1 MKNFTNNFK
10 QFTSRLSA
18 RWLIMALM
26 LLVGTSA
33 MLAANTTQSDGS
45 YRLYFKFSSGSNWW
59 NGSGCY
65 HYAWVWANGGAGQVQ
80 RIYKVG
86 TTNNASTGNT
96 TDVFYMNIPN
106 GMTLYGMILFR
117 GKDAGPSNGS
127 TTFPDNYHN
136 KTNDI
141 ILPNNISTY
150 NLVTAVTENSGNVT
164 QSSRYTTIS
173 TATATLS
180 ASGYKSGSGTQAD
193 PYVYDENGTMKLT
206 ASATIDDHN
215 FQIQLSYGS
224 STATIASGAS
234 KSIDVSLTTAQSAT
248 AYAVT
253 YTPLLGGNASYKG
266 TATTKTIYYKT
277 AASCTNPSN
286 PSIAIDNAKVCNG
299 ASATITVT
307 GTAEQFQLYTV
318 SNGTYTAVGNKQE
331 DKTFTVSEAKTYAV
345 KAFNG
350 TCESADYSN
359 TVSLTLETP
368 SKIELAS
375 NPTICDGTEITL
387 ANYVK
392 NTTVGTVTW
401 YSNSGLTQV
410 ADATVT
416 PRNSGTASAKF
427 YYYAVAKNGVCDA
440 TAAATLTVTVDPQSK
455 LTLKNTE
462 ITICSGTTIAFPDQV
477 DNANTVGTVTWYT
490 DSNMSK
496 SAGTTVT
503 PNATNIYYAK
513 AVSGTCSA
521 ATAQLKVNVN
531 NKPAKPTI
539 QSDKTIT
546 DGNIGLV
553 SGETV
558 TLSVAEK
565 AGETYTWYRG
575 QGNIVHTG
583 ANYNTKVAGTYTVV
597 AENNCG
603 KSDASDAVEITVCE
617 PITGLSWEITN
628 GEKEVYCPGDVVY
641 FTMTY
646 QGNTAVGFEWIGN
659 YGTLQGGGIYS
670 GVVYNMTIPNRD
682 SDVQMK
688 LIDCSGEPHYT
699 TKLEFPI
706 AASPATPTM
715 ELSATKVGQGKTT
728 VLTIGN
734 YDANFT
740 YTLYNGSTKVQDIT
754 STTTTITVPSTVG
767 TATYTVK
774 VVSPVCDNLTAEA
787 SFTIEVQEAGVKI
800 IQLGDLKLYTNIIT
814 DFVPM
819 YVQKDGIVDVAGATA
834 VKGYT
839 WQFSANG
846 TSDWAN
852 CTTNYA
858 DKAVG
863 MTNGTAA
870 CNNWRADKVGY
881 YRCLISYEGSN
892 ETQTSNA
899 LQVTGTTG
907 TAPAINAFANFD
919 MPVISINTGSN
930 SLPDE
935 CSVVGKNYPSTNI
948 DGMKKKISVDVRIY
962 NPDGTLQ
969 YDRKGRINYRGSSS
983 LNFKKKSYAFVTGK
997 EKTKNSDG
1005 DVDTGKAN
1013 LFGLSDG
1020 AKDKDWVLYA
1030 ATPDPSMMRNRLVF
1044 DLYKEMT
1051 GKWGVNSMYVELII
1065 NNEYKGVYVLMDKIT
1080 MNEKRVNI
1088 TDYNGFIVKFD
1099 KTDKV
1104 DRVENTEG
1112 DQKTFATTRTG
1123 KKDITTYDT
1132 KVDQLFEIEYPEK
1145 EDIED
1150 EGGNWTSVYKI
1161 IQERFEEFETAL
1173 YNKEYEKVRQLID
1186 YNSWADW
1193 FIINEYTKNLDA
1205 YRASCLFVYNGDKIE
1220 AQPLWDQEL
1229 SFNNVTANISAKNAH
1244 STDGLLIKD
1253 SGVYSDNFKAPFWFT
1268 GGGTNITG
1276 GLLNDPCFVSTV
1288 KSKWAAYTA
1297 EGGVL
1302 TTANIS
1308 KKVAA
1313 FAEELDDA
1321 IDRENAMLPFNDN
1334 TAAGRGA
1341 TSSCTGSKAMGYYGY
1356 GENCGA
1362 ATTHEGSKGAITT
1375 WITNRIPKLTAE
1387 LDKLTGQ
1394 ALIFILSPA
1403 NAETTPWKG
1412 VNINVQAPE
1421 GYEYTLSHDELDAD
1435 GAIISESGHMLN
1447 IRIPRPSDWG
1457 TGGNGTAHSKQYNV
1471 KATIE
1476 VSGENACGTV
1486 DNNEATANI
1495 ILMDVTEDCDPEIVK
1510 K

>member
-26 LLVGTSA
+26 MLVGTSSA
-33 MLAANTTQSDGS
+33 WAANLYIYSTSSSAKAWIWVEGGSNYTGGNWNSRPALSNTTYFESLGNNIYRYKKQTLPSSVSIILTPSGGSPEARIDNLSLSSNKYLSYSGGNTITQVTPSSYTRYVAGGTAGDSGGTDNVFGTRWEAAGATNKMTWDDSKCLFVKEYITNESSSITLTFKITNGTWNSSWPASNKTQSVSSGCRKTTITYNIFTNAVNSTSASSTECCTTVDAPDVTSNGPICAGSTATLTLNNRQEGVTYKLNSTTGTTIFTSGNNTYTTPALNANTT
-45 YRLYFKFSSGSNWW
+45 YKI
-59 NGSGCY
+59 
-65 HYAWVWANGGAGQVQ
+65 YASHASAC
-80 RIYKVG
+80 
-86 TTNNASTGNT
+86 TNN
-96 TDVFYMNIPN
+96 VE
-106 GMTLYGMILFR
+106 
-117 GKDAGPSNGS
+117 GS
-127 TTFPDNYHN
+127 
-136 KTNDI
+136 
-141 ILPNNISTY
+141 
-150 NLVTAVTENSGNVT
+150 V
-164 QSSRYTTIS
+164 
-173 TATATLS
+173 
-180 ASGYKSGSGTQAD
+180 
-193 PYVYDENGTMKLT
+193 
-206 ASATIDDHN
+206 
-215 FQIQLSYGS
+215 
-224 STATIASGAS
+224 
-234 KSIDVSLTTAQSAT
+234 
-248 AYAVT
+248 
-253 YTPLLGGNASYKG
+253 
-266 TATTKTIYYKT
+266 
-277 AASCTNPSN
+277 
-286 PSIAIDNAKVCNG
+286 
-299 ASATITVT
+299 
-307 GTAEQFQLYTV
+307 
-318 SNGTYTAVGNKQE
+318 
-331 DKTFTVSEAKTYAV
+331 
-345 KAFNG
+345 
-350 TCESADYSN
+350 
-359 TVSLTLETP
+359 TVSL
-368 SKIELAS
+368 KAA
-375 NPTICDGTEITL
+375 PTKPAITL
-387 ANYVK
+387 NPADGKIVA
-392 NTTVGTVTW
+392 G
-401 YSNSGLTQV
+401 NS
-410 ADATVT
+410 
-416 PRNSGTASAKF
+416 
-427 YYYAVAKNGVCDA
+427 
-440 TAAATLTVTVDPQSK
+440 ATLTVTEQNDVTF
-455 LTLKNTE
+455 TLYKEGVTTNKTGNSFTISEEGTYHVVGKNSCGVSSPDSDKKT
-462 ITICSGTTIAFPDQV
+462 ITVC
-477 DNANTVGTVTWYT
+477 
-490 DSNMSK
+490 
-496 SAGTTVT
+496 T
-503 PNATNIYYAK
+503 PNATLLSATYNQQTDKIDLSGNLTETCGKTIYYGFLWKVKGDDWNTNNAI
-513 AVSGTCSA
+513 SGTGNSYNSTSTNNTAFNQSWANAEDATTYVFTAYALNTATNPDTWYYDETGIEVSKCITVATPDIDPVAICAGSTATLTLNNKQDGVTYTLDDDTPIFTDGTTHTVNPDRTTTYTITATSANSCDADQKETATVTVTVNELPDAPVLGKTEETVCPNTQFTLPTIDGKWYAQEKGGSAYVSNTITNGVA
-521 ATAQLKVNVN
+521 ATTYYYAEAVKYGCSSATRTRYTVNVHTA
-531 NKPAKPTI
+531 PVKPTI
-539 QSDKTIT
+539 SFSPNPVAQNKPTTLTVGGYNSTLNDYTLYKDGESQGACTASQETTISEDNEYEYYVVAT
-546 DGNIGLV
+546 SKACPSLTAT
-553 SGETV
+553 SETV
-558 TLSVAEK
+558 TL
-565 AGETYTWYRG
+565 
-575 QGNIVHTG
+575 
-583 ANYNTKVAGTYTVV
+583 
-597 AENNCG
+597 
-603 KSDASDAVEITVCE
+603 
-617 PITGLSWEITN
+617 
-628 GEKEVYCPGDVVY
+628 
-641 FTMTY
+641 
-646 QGNTAVGFEWIGN
+646 
-659 YGTLQGGGIYS
+659 
-670 GVVYNMTIPNRD
+670 
-682 SDVQMK
+682 
-688 LIDCSGEPHYT
+688 
-699 TKLEFPI
+699 
-706 AASPATPTM
+706 
-715 ELSATKVGQGKTT
+715 
-728 VLTIGN
+728 
-734 YDANFT
+734 
-740 YTLYNGSTKVQDIT
+740 
-754 STTTTITVPSTVG
+754 
-767 TATYTVK
+767 
-774 VVSPVCDNLTAEA
+774 
-787 SFTIEVQEAGVKI
+787 EVQEAGVKI

-919 MPVISINTGSN
+919 MPVISINTGSK

-1356 GENCGA
+1356 GANCGA

-1394 ALIFILSPA
+1394 PLIFILSPA

-1457 TGGNGTAHSKQYNV
+1457 TGGNGTAHSKQYKV

-1495 ILMDVTEDCDPEIVK
+1495 ILMDVTEDCNPEIVK

>member
-26 LLVGTSA
+26 MLVGTSSVWA
-33 MLAANTTQSDGS
+33 TMYVAGTMNSWNTT
-45 YRLYFKFSSGSNWW
+45 
-59 NGSGCY
+59 
-65 HYAWVWANGGAGQVQ
+65 ANA
-80 RIYKVG
+80 
-86 TTNNASTGNT
+86 
-96 TDVFYMNIPN
+96 M
-106 GMTLYGMILFR
+106 
-117 GKDAGPSNGS
+117 
-127 TTFPDNYHN
+127 
-136 KTNDI
+136 
-141 ILPNNISTY
+141 
-150 NLVTAVTENSGNVT
+150 
-164 QSSRYTTIS
+164 
-173 TATATLS
+173 
-180 ASGYKSGSGTQAD
+180 SGSGTVSATFQLAAGN
-193 PYVYDENGTMKLT
+193 YEYRIVENGNNWHWVKTST
-206 ASATIDDHN
+206 SSSSGVSSISN
-215 FQIQLSYGS
+215 FTSVTGDNVKFTLAS
-224 STATIASGAS
+224 STAKYTVIIYYVTSSNTTYVKATLPTYTISYNANGGSEAPSSQTKNHDKALTLSTTEPTRSGYTFQNWNTKADGTGTSYASGAS
-234 KSIDVSLTTAQSAT
+234 YTANEAATLYAQWELACTPSTSITSAT
-248 AYAVT
+248 LNQNGTISLVGNFTTCGTQYHGFQWRIKGQEWCAENDPNSNSGYVTKQTDVDGEDTDTFTPKAGNTYEFRTYIYGSPWVYSSEPKEVEVPCPTIAAPTFSVSSKIACKNVAFNLNELFPRTDSGAGTLEWYKKDGTKVADPTIVSISATTQYYAVLKDGLCSSANSSYVT
-253 YTPLLGGNASYKG
+253 VNIYTPTISSIKITPYSYGITVQATITGSDLQSMVVECIEKGGDWANAKKCNQSLKGSGNATCSIEDLVAGSDYQVRIS
-266 TATTKTIYYKT
+266 ANTKTCSELFTYSAVQDVKT
-277 AASCTNPSN
+277 TCDEIPDAPGIIASGVVCPNTNITLSDYN
-286 PSIAIDNAKVCNG
+286 NGIDGVKWYSDPECNTP
-299 ASATITVT
+299 ASATVSISSNKIYYARIEDGGCASDASTLSLTLYPAPQTPVVT
-307 GTAEQFQLYTV
+307 ISPNPVGQNKPTTLTV
-318 SNGTYTAVGNKQE
+318 SNYDPDFNYTIK
-331 DKTFTVSEAKTYAV
+331 K
-345 KAFNG
+345 
-350 TCESADYSN
+350 
-359 TVSLTLETP
+359 
-368 SKIELAS
+368 
-375 NPTICDGTEITL
+375 DG
-387 ANYVK
+387 
-392 NTTVGTVTW
+392 
-401 YSNSGLTQV
+401 
-410 ADATVT
+410 
-416 PRNSGTASAKF
+416 
-427 YYYAVAKNGVCDA
+427 
-440 TAAATLTVTVDPQSK
+440 
-455 LTLKNTE
+455 
-462 ITICSGTTIAFPDQV
+462 
-477 DNANTVGTVTWYT
+477 
-490 DSNMSK
+490 K
-496 SAGTTVT
+496 SAGDYTAATTINIGEARNYEYTVT
-503 PNATNIYYAK
+503 ATSKVCPAL
-513 AVSGTCSA
+513 T
-521 ATAQLKVNVN
+521 ATS
-531 NKPAKPTI
+531 KP
-539 QSDKTIT
+539 
-546 DGNIGLV
+546 
-553 SGETV
+553 V
-558 TLSVAEK
+558 TL
-565 AGETYTWYRG
+565 
-575 QGNIVHTG
+575 
-583 ANYNTKVAGTYTVV
+583 
-597 AENNCG
+597 
-603 KSDASDAVEITVCE
+603 
-617 PITGLSWEITN
+617 
-628 GEKEVYCPGDVVY
+628 
-641 FTMTY
+641 
-646 QGNTAVGFEWIGN
+646 
-659 YGTLQGGGIYS
+659 
-670 GVVYNMTIPNRD
+670 
-682 SDVQMK
+682 
-688 LIDCSGEPHYT
+688 
-699 TKLEFPI
+699 
-706 AASPATPTM
+706 
-715 ELSATKVGQGKTT
+715 
-728 VLTIGN
+728 
-734 YDANFT
+734 
-740 YTLYNGSTKVQDIT
+740 
-754 STTTTITVPSTVG
+754 
-767 TATYTVK
+767 
-774 VVSPVCDNLTAEA
+774 
-787 SFTIEVQEAGVKI
+787 EVQEAGVKI
-800 IQLGDLKLYTNIIT
+800 IQLGDLKLCTNIIT

-919 MPVISINTGSN
+919 MPVISINTGSK

-935 CSVVGKNYPSTNI
+935 CSVVGQNYPSTNI

-962 NPDGTLQ
+962 NPNGTLQ

-1268 GGGTNITG
+1268 GGGTSITG

-1321 IDRENAMLPFNDN
+1321 IDREEAMLPFNDN
-1334 TAAGRGA
+1334 TATGRGA
-1341 TSSCTGSKAMGYYGY
+1341 TSSCTGSKAMGYYGF

-1375 WITNRIPKLTAE
+1375 WVTNRIPKLTEE

-1457 TGGNGTAHSKQYNV
+1457 TGGNGTARSKQYNV

-1495 ILMDVTEDCDPEIVK
+1495 ILMDVTEDCDPEIIK

>member
-26 LLVGTSA
+26 MLVGTSSA
-33 MLAANTTQSDGS
+33 WAANLSSGQFIQ
-45 YRLYFKFSSGSNWW
+45 FKFSQGSVSQSSGWNGTVLNMWDNNGNSKQVNVQPGEVYTISEGHWIPTKFQYLSQYDYSGWKGKTAEIGDCGGEASLQPNTCYFVTLKTSTNWTGTQHQNYPNKEFQHSLSCTTVDPCETTYYVASGTLPGASWDADKHLVMNTCEGGLRSLTFNGVAAGDYEFKITQGNWSWSTGSYYTDKGNLTCSSGSDGNIKIST
-59 NGSGCY
+59 NNLGVTNITIYFDGTKA
-65 HYAWVWANGGAGQVQ
+65 YASYAAACFTINDLDITASKTSICDGESVTLTLNNKQDGVTYTLDDDTP
-80 RIYKVG
+80 IFTDG
-86 TTNNASTGNT
+86 TTHTVNPDRTTTYTITATSANSCDADQKETATVTVTVNELPDAPVLGKTEETVCPNTQFTLPTIDGKWYAQEKGGSAYVSNTITNGVAATTYYYAEAVKYGCSSATRTRYTVNVHTAPVKPTIAFSPNPVAQNKPTTLTVGGYNSTLN
-96 TDVFYMNIPN
+96 DY
-106 GMTLYGMILFR
+106 TLY
-117 GKDAGPSNGS
+117 KDGESQGAC
-127 TTFPDNYHN
+127 
-136 KTNDI
+136 
-141 ILPNNISTY
+141 
-150 NLVTAVTENSGNVT
+150 TASQE
-164 QSSRYTTIS
+164 TTIS
-173 TATATLS
+173 EDNEYEYYVVATSKACPSLTATS
-180 ASGYKSGSGTQAD
+180 
-193 PYVYDENGTMKLT
+193 
-206 ASATIDDHN
+206 
-215 FQIQLSYGS
+215 
-224 STATIASGAS
+224 
-234 KSIDVSLTTAQSAT
+234 
-248 AYAVT
+248 
-253 YTPLLGGNASYKG
+253 
-266 TATTKTIYYKT
+266 
-277 AASCTNPSN
+277 
-286 PSIAIDNAKVCNG
+286 
-299 ASATITVT
+299 
-307 GTAEQFQLYTV
+307 
-318 SNGTYTAVGNKQE
+318 
-331 DKTFTVSEAKTYAV
+331 
-345 KAFNG
+345 
-350 TCESADYSN
+350 
-359 TVSLTLETP
+359 
-368 SKIELAS
+368 
-375 NPTICDGTEITL
+375 
-387 ANYVK
+387 
-392 NTTVGTVTW
+392 
-401 YSNSGLTQV
+401 
-410 ADATVT
+410 
-416 PRNSGTASAKF
+416 
-427 YYYAVAKNGVCDA
+427 
-440 TAAATLTVTVDPQSK
+440 
-455 LTLKNTE
+455 
-462 ITICSGTTIAFPDQV
+462 
-477 DNANTVGTVTWYT
+477 
-490 DSNMSK
+490 
-496 SAGTTVT
+496 
-503 PNATNIYYAK
+503 
-513 AVSGTCSA
+513 
-521 ATAQLKVNVN
+521 
-531 NKPAKPTI
+531 
-539 QSDKTIT
+539 
-546 DGNIGLV
+546 
-553 SGETV
+553 ETV
-558 TLSVAEK
+558 TL
-565 AGETYTWYRG
+565 
-575 QGNIVHTG
+575 
-583 ANYNTKVAGTYTVV
+583 
-597 AENNCG
+597 
-603 KSDASDAVEITVCE
+603 
-617 PITGLSWEITN
+617 
-628 GEKEVYCPGDVVY
+628 
-641 FTMTY
+641 
-646 QGNTAVGFEWIGN
+646 
-659 YGTLQGGGIYS
+659 
-670 GVVYNMTIPNRD
+670 
-682 SDVQMK
+682 
-688 LIDCSGEPHYT
+688 
-699 TKLEFPI
+699 
-706 AASPATPTM
+706 
-715 ELSATKVGQGKTT
+715 
-728 VLTIGN
+728 
-734 YDANFT
+734 
-740 YTLYNGSTKVQDIT
+740 
-754 STTTTITVPSTVG
+754 
-767 TATYTVK
+767 
-774 VVSPVCDNLTAEA
+774 
-787 SFTIEVQEAGVKI
+787 EVQEAGVKI
-800 IQLGDLKLYTNIIT
+800 IQLGDVKLCTNIIT

-919 MPVISINTGSN
+919 MPVISINTGSK

-1356 GENCGA
+1356 GANCGA

-1394 ALIFILSPA
+1394 PLIFILSPA